1 MIGTCRA
8 ETLRCT
14 VRRGLWAANSRG
26 TLVRD
31 VLGHLC
37 LSLTGAALRHP
48 KCKTPKGESSTHQR
62 RTSHTKVYQ
71 CKHTHTPPHT
81 PPRAPYTLSSGAPR
95 KWRNQADSVWTPP
108 LLTNDNQQVKSDRRR
123 RKEPGAGVRRRL
135 LWPGVLLRLRCASIS
150 AG

>member
-26 TLVRD
+26 TLIRD

-81 PPRAPYTLSSGAPR
+81 HTHLS
-95 KWRNQADSVWTPP
+95 VYH
-108 LLTNDNQQVKSDRRR
+108 L
-123 RKEPGAGVRRRL
+123 
-135 LWPGVLLRLRCASIS
+135 ASNHLYIEGS
-150 AG
+150 LV